1 MSSNVNHPDAATA
14 GTVSRRVMRGF
25 SAAKLAAAR
34 ERAKLTRSEL
44 GRLANVTESAIG
56 RWEKGIRSPQI
67 DVLARVLKQLGV
79 SVEDVVE
86 IAPDDRYPGDWRI
99 IRGLTQPL
107 LGRAAGVS
115 TGAIGRIERGE
126 GGLTPDLERRVAAA
140 LEITPEELRE
150 AFNRARHRPPGTP
163 A

>member
-1 MSSNVNHPDAATA
+1 MSSNVNHPDSSTA

-25 SAAKLAAAR
+25 SAARLLEAR
-34 ERAKLTRSEL
+34 TDAKLTRNEL

-67 DVLARVLKQLGV
+67 DVLVRVLDQLGK
-79 SVEDVVE
+79 SVEDIVD

-107 LGRAAGVS
+107 LGRVAGVS
-115 TGAIGRIERGE
+115 TAAIGRIERGE
-126 GGLTPDLERRVAAA
+126 GGLTPDVERRVAAA
-140 LEITPEELRE
+140 LEITPEELRK
-150 AFNRARHRPPGTP
+150 AFGRARLRPKGEP